1 VTAPRRRKAS
11 VVTTPWSCGDEE
23 NLSVEC
29 SVEPFVPA
37 RTYGPPER
45 CHEAEG
51 GDVTILA
58 VYDEDGK
65 ERPDLLDAAERDRAR
80 IEADAF
86 EEAEESHAAAY
97 EAAEED
103 RADAAREAGWER

>member
-1 VTAPRRRKAS
+1 VTAPRRRKTS
-11 VVTTPWSCGDEE
+11 VVSVPWQHDDQD
-23 NLSVEC
+23 LSVEC

-51 GDVTILA
+51 GEVEILA

-103 RADAAREAGWER
+103 RADAARDARRLGW